1 MEKISYYNELLYNGF
16 SCFEMM
22 TERNLSQAVCGICS
36 VIGEV
41 YLDDGNEKNCCSNS
55 KVECTHV
62 LRYIYVQY
70 YLYG

>member
-16 SCFEMM
+16 WCFEMM
-22 TERNLSQAVCGICS
+22 TERNLSEAVCGICG

-41 YLDDGNEKNCCSNS
+41 YLGDGNEKNCCSNS

-62 LRYIYVQY
+62 FRYIYV
-70 YLYG
+70 